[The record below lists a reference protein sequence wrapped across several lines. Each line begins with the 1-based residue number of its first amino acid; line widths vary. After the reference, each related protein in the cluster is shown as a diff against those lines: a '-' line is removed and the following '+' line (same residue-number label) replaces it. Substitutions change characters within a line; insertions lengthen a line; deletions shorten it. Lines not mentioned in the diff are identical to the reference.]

1 MKREK
6 FHRVKEIATYLTE
19 VSMDTGYDY
28 EFLCRMVD
36 ELVADGEDI
45 NDAVYHVEEVSIERD
60 W

>member
-1 MKREK
+1 MK
-6 FHRVKEIATYLTE
+6 FHRVKEIATYLME

-36 ELVADGEDI
+36 ESVADGEDI
-45 NDAVYHVEEVSIERD
+45 NDAVTYVAGVSYEKD